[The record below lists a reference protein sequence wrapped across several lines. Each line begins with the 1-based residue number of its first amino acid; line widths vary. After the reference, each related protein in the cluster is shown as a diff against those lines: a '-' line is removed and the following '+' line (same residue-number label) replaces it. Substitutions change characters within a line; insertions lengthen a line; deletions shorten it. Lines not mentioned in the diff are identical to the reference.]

1 MQKKSENK
9 KLAVDT
15 SALIS
20 LAVGSKLEECLKEF
34 DLVITE
40 GVKDELEDVSDYSDK
55 HASGAELVL
64 EIVSQDGIT
73 VESIDAHSEIS
84 KLLAE
89 NPKLDYG
96 ETETAL
102 MAERKSITV
111 LLTDD
116 FKSLGVLKE
125 LFSGVKIHLSVFAI
139 ARLVVKERI
148 SKKEAEEVLEK
159 IAKER
164 SWEGAAL
171 FRYAKKYIEDL

>member
-55 HASGAELVL
+55 HAFGAEL
-64 EIVSQDGIT
+64 
-73 VESIDAHSEIS
+73 
-84 KLLAE
+84 
-89 NPKLDYG
+89 
-96 ETETAL
+96 
-102 MAERKSITV
+102 
-111 LLTDD
+111 
-116 FKSLGVLKE
+116 
-125 LFSGVKIHLSVFAI
+125 
-139 ARLVVKERI
+139 
-148 SKKEAEEVLEK
+148 VLEK